1 MQPHLQVHPG
11 FIILVYISSN
21 HAITS
26 PIIAKY
32 KLLHLYNCEEKDT
45 SDLASQT
52 QIWNTLITLKFKI
65 GCKNII
71 INEFRISMYFYP

>member
-1 MQPHLQVHPG
+1 MQPLLQVHPG
-11 FIILVYISSN
+11 FIILVYVSSN
-21 HAITS
+21 HALIS

-45 SDLASQT
+45 SDLASQI
-52 QIWNTLITLKFKI
+52 QIWNNLITFKFKI

-71 INEFRISMYFYP
+71 ITEFRTSMYFYP